1 MLGNELIRL
10 YEDSGA
16 LLEGHFLLR
25 SGMHTDRYLQSA
37 LLLSDPQLAARAG
50 EALAALLRED
60 DPEIVIAPALG
71 GVIVGHETARALGVR
86 SLFAERREDRFLLRR
101 GFRLTPG
108 AVVSVVEDVVTTGG
122 SVRKVI
128 DMVEG
133 MNARVVSVGALID
146 RSDGKVRFPVPFH
159 SIASL
164 SLAVHS
170 PERCPLC
177 RSGLPISRPGSRGT
191 GA

>member
-1 MLGNELIRL
+1 MRGNELLRL
-10 YEDSGA
+10 YKESGA

-25 SGMHTDRYLQSA
+25 SGMHADRYLQSA
-37 LLLSDPQLAARAG
+37 LLLSDPLLASRAG
-50 EALAALLRED
+50 EALAGLLRQD
-60 DPEIVIAPALG
+60 DPEIVLAPALG
-71 GVIVGHETARALGVR
+71 GVIIGHETARALGVR

-128 DMVEG
+128 EMVEE
-133 MNARVVSVGALID
+133 MNARVVSVGALVD
-146 RSDGKVRFPVPFH
+146 RSEGRVRFPVPFR

-164 SLAVHS
+164 SLAIHS

-191 GA
+191 DA